1 MLARGRR
8 WTTYLRI
15 VSAYNYP
22 PSCVVLLMYM
32 CVEVGRSELQL
43 QQAVRVMTCD
53 TSMIVTGFSRGS
65 LILADIIVIVVTWM
79 ATRKMTRLSPDG
91 VFETSFLSTLLFKYG
106 ECIQPIPPA
115 CTLTRS
121 RWRRRYRNGVFRV
134 SKGEALTL

>member
-1 MLARGRR
+1 
-8 WTTYLRI
+8 
-15 VSAYNYP
+15 
-22 PSCVVLLMYM
+22 MYM
-32 CVEVGRSELQL
+32 FVEVSHSKVQS
-43 QQAVRVMTCD
+43 QQAFRVMTCD
-53 TSMIVTGFSRGS
+53 TPNIVTGFSRGS

-91 VFETSFLSTLLFKYG
+91 VFETSFLSTLLFKYD
-106 ECIQPIPPA
+106 EFIQPIPHA